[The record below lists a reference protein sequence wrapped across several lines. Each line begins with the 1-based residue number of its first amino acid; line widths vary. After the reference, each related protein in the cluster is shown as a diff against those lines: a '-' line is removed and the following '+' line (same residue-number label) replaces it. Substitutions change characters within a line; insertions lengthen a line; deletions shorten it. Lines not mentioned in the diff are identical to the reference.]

1 MAVNILKRKII
12 FRLPALILAAVL
24 VSPAVMA
31 QSETPAV
38 SDSDTTQAAAAEHAQ
53 TIRKLQAIK
62 DALEIRREQVR
73 GLVEQLEGA
82 DEADKAELRK
92 QLAATRETIAE
103 LSRSFEYFA
112 VSGANLRLE
121 TDDPDQQLDWRNELV
136 EIARPLLNSLKQ
148 ATEKPRR
155 IEELR
160 RTIDLYEQQL
170 EITRKAIDSIALFK
184 QYEMPPGIVDG
195 LEAVS
200 RSWLERGKDIERSL
214 EISRSELSSLEVA
227 DTEMFSTLGRA
238 VQEFILGRGL
248 TLLIAV
254 FTGLLLWFLMRQLRR
269 LIKAW
274 RRPSDDSERAARM
287 RLILYGYHLLTILL
301 VALSI
306 LSVFYARG
314 DLLLLSLA
322 IIALVMLALGA
333 WRFLPGYILEARLLL
348 NVGAARQGERV
359 IYNGLPY
366 RIASLNLYTDLRN
379 PELEG
384 NIRLP
389 LSALAQ
395 LTSRPRTNE
404 AWFPSSVGDYV
415 LLPDGSYGQVMQQTV
430 EYVRLK
436 VVGSQVQFATADFLN
451 LNLRNLTQEGFGVVV
466 GFGIDY
472 QHQDISLDRVAD
484 RLREG
489 IEVAFEQA
497 GFKDDLKDLVV
508 DFKEAA
514 TNSLDYLIYATLE
527 GRSAASYF
535 KFSRLIQQACVDICN
550 REGWVI
556 PFAQLTVHRAEV
568 EATATN

>member
-1 MAVNILKRKII
+1 MNRTII
-12 FRLPALILAAVL
+12 YKLPVFLLAAL
-24 VSPAVMA
+24 LALPTAIA
-31 QSETPAV
+31 QSEAPPASAADTPA
-38 SDSDTTQAAAAEHAQ
+38 DTTPAAEAEHLQ
-53 TIRKLQAIK
+53 TIRKLLAIK
-62 DALEIRREQVR
+62 DALESRREQVR
-73 GLVEQLEGA
+73 ELLERLEAA

-92 QLAATRETIAE
+92 QLAETRATIAE
-103 LSRSFEYFA
+103 LSKSFEYFA
-112 VSGANLRLE
+112 VSGANLRLQ
-121 TDDPDQQLDWRNELV
+121 TDEPDQELDWRRELEV
-136 EIARPLLNSLKQ
+136 IARPLLDSLKQ

-170 EITRKAIDSIALFK
+170 EITRKATASIAQFE
-184 QYEMPPGIVDG
+184 QYEMPSGIADG
-195 LEAVS
+195 LDEVS
-200 RSWLERGKDIERSL
+200 SSWQQRGKDIERSL
-214 EISRSELSSLEVA
+214 EISRNELHSLEVA
-227 DTEMFSTLGRA
+227 DSELFSTIGRA
-238 VQEFILGRGL
+238 FQEFVLGRGL
-248 TLLIAV
+248 TLSIAL
-254 FTGLLLWFLMRQLRR
+254 FTALVLWYLMRRLRR
-269 LIKAW
+269 LIATW
-274 RRPSDDSERAARM
+274 RKPAQDTEHAARM
-287 RLILYGYHLLTILL
+287 RLILYAYHLLTILL

-333 WRFLPGYILEARLLL
+333 WRFLPGYIMEARLLL

-359 IYNGLPY
+359 IYNGLPF
-366 RIASLNLYTDLRN
+366 RIVSLNLYTDLRN

-384 NIRLP
+384 SIRLP

-395 LTSRPRTNE
+395 LTSRARTDE
-404 AWFPSSVGDYV
+404 AWFPSRVGDYL
-415 LLPDGSYGQVMQQTV
+415 LLPDGSFGQVMQQTV

-451 LNLRNLTQEGFGVVV
+451 LNLRNLSQEGFGVVV

-472 QHQDISLDRVAD
+472 QHQAIALDRVPA
-484 RLREG
+484 RLRAAVES
-489 IEVAFEQA
+489 AFEQA

-535 KFSRLIQQACVDICN
+535 KFSRLIQQACVDMCN
-550 REGWVI
+550 HEGWVI
-556 PFAQLTVHRAEV
+556 PFAQLTVHRADGEV
-568 EATATN
+568 PAANS